1 MNADRF
7 FYGVARVRAEGRD
20 ALFAVFDRSDG
31 AEVEDHLPV
40 VSGFDLGA
48 LTRGPEQFKPAF
60 RLDLGVDGLRFV
72 QVVAQD
78 DGQRNLVAFGQD
90 FRRVV
95 FGEEG
100 LEGAELLFGD
110 PDLAVNR
117 RADDRHFPGRDVVGE
132 LEFQMRAALFVGF
145 DLRLPEQRFREVF
158 AQTRSRNLIQRDRR
172 RRSNTRARNYRNRA
186 RSSH

>member
-7 FYGVARVRAEGRD
+7 FYGVARVGAEGRD

-31 AEVEDHLPV
+31 AEVEDHLPG
-40 VSGFDLGA
+40 VSGFNLGA
-48 LTRGPEQFKPAF
+48 LARGAEQLKPTF
-60 RLDLGVDGLRFV
+60 GLDLGVDGLRLV

-78 DGQRNLVAFGQD
+78 DGERNLVAFGQD

-117 RADDRHFPGRDVVGE
+117 RTDDRHLPGRDVVGE
-132 LEFQMRAALFVGF
+132 LEFQMRAALLVGF
-145 DLRLPEQRFREVF
+145 DLRLPEQRFGEVF
-158 AQTRSRNLIQRDRR
+158 AQTRSRNLILRNRLRGSCAGARD
-172 RRSNTRARNYRNRA
+172 YRNFA
-186 RSSH
+186 